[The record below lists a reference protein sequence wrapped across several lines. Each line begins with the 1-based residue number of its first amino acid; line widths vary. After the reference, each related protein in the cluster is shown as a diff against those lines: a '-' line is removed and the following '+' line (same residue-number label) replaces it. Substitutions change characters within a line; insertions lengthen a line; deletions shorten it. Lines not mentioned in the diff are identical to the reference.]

1 MLEMFGVLAL
11 IVLVG
16 FAIKY
21 FYSLA
26 EDKPKTTPKTPMG
39 ERPEQ
44 VVGGGRPSKETDRL

>member
-26 EDKPKTTPKTPMG
+26 EDKPKATPKTPMG
-39 ERPEQ
+39 ERPKRGE
-44 VVGGGRPSKETDRL
+44 